1 MFCNRGNS
9 LHFKRKFLAFLGK
22 FPTNPCIIGEFRLTN
37 HVTTC
42 NSLPDPT
49 RLNLIKDRI
58 TDAIFL
64 FSSRHRKDERLVS
77 FFSLNRQHREGIKM
91 ADTFLFVSVMMCVD
105 RVRLR
110 CVRRNQ
116 NGGYYLVHLVDLCTS

>member
-1 MFCNRGNS
+1 MHSRRVLF
-9 LHFKRKFLAFLGK
+9 
-22 FPTNPCIIGEFRLTN
+22 EFRLAN
-37 HVTTC
+37 HVTIRY
-42 NSLPDPT
+42 SLPDPS

-58 TDAIFL
+58 ADAIFL
-64 FSSRHRKDERLVS
+64 FSSRHRKDRRLVS

-91 ADTFLFVSVMMCVD
+91 ADTFLFVLLMMCVG